1 MGDALWEKPFLGC
14 SHCHLHETC
23 PLAEQDGAS
32 PPDLGPDSRGAGLV
46 VSTSLVFLLPL
57 ATGITGAALAPR
69 WLSAAASQE
78 VSGYQGLGLIA
89 GLAVGVVLAKIVL
102 VLRQRRQPCPVG
114 ENE

>member
-1 MGDALWEKPFLGC
+1 
-14 SHCHLHETC
+14 
-23 PLAEQDGAS
+23 
-32 PPDLGPDSRGAGLV
+32 
-46 VSTSLVFLLPL
+46 
-57 ATGITGAALAPR
+57 
-69 WLSAAASQE
+69 LSAAASQE